1 MVITSAEYTRIEK
14 NIRIITEWR
23 RMFPARSFNF
33 AISLINN
40 VERPASE
47 MKVRRKI
54 RVYT

>member
-14 NIRIITEWR
+14 NILIITEWR
-23 RMFPARSFNF
+23 RMFPARSFNL

-40 VERPASE
+40 VERPKSE